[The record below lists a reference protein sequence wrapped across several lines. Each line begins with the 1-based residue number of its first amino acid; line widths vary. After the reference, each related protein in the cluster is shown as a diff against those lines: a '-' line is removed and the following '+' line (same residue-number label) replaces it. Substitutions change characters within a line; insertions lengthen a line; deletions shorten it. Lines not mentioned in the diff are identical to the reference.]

1 MQLCRIIYYSISPWL
16 LYLFRAI
23 LSLIAHS
30 YSVPN
35 QPRQQ
40 PTAVH
45 VNETRSCNY
54 S

>member
-1 MQLCRIIYYSISPWL
+1 MGFNSGVKG
-16 LYLFRAI
+16 
-23 LSLIAHS
+23 LIT
-30 YSVPN
+30 YRLQECLEKT

-40 PTAVH
+40 PTTTH